1 MKEPGFCGQFVVLVI
16 FFQVYWSVCLCL
28 WEYRDSVFAEA
39 TRGQCGFPNS
49 RKHLFLMFAIFTS
62 RIQEK
67 KSSEQLSEIATLGG
81 E

>member
-1 MKEPGFCGQFVVLVI
+1 M
-16 FFQVYWSVCLCL
+16 
-28 WEYRDSVFAEA
+28 FAEA
-39 TRGQCGFPNS
+39 TRGQCGFPSS